1 MFETCQD
8 DLRKGRYILFV
19 MVEKRYWVI
28 GWLWLILSPV
38 FAGNTGNEATH
49 DAQAKVWP
57 AAWVV
62 PDKFQDVFDLLID
75 DIPYLHPQKII
86 IRKKKL
92 STTMSARPTWGSLIF
107 RKRENRTYLLQV
119 NNDKTFDGV
128 LYEDVPEMAR
138 VGLMM
143 HELMHI
149 KDYQSRNFFGVLQR
163 GWQYLSKSGKKKFEY
178 EIDQMVMD
186 AGYRS
191 YLLLWALFIME
202 ESEASD
208 AYKDFKREIYRSP
221 FDIFIDLDEDGFLK
235 DSFLIL

>member
-1 MFETCQD
+1 
-8 DLRKGRYILFV
+8 
-19 MVEKRYWVI
+19 MVW
-28 GWLWLILSPV
+28 WLMAFSLA
-38 FAGNTGNEATH
+38 FAGSADKEAEANPH
-49 DAQAKVWP
+49 NVQAKNWP
-57 AAWVV
+57 ATWAI
-62 PDKFQDVFDLLID
+62 PDKFQDVFDLLVD
-75 DIPYLHPQKII
+75 DIPYLHNQRII
-86 IRKKKL
+86 IQKRKL
-92 STTMSARPTWGSLIF
+92 NTTMAARPTLGSLIF

-119 NNDKTFDGV
+119 NNDKTFHGV

-178 EIDQMVMD
+178 EIDQMVID
-186 AGYRS
+186 AGYRN

-221 FDIFIDLDEDGFLK
+221 HDIFVDLDEDGILQ
-235 DSFLIL
+235 DMYLIL

>member
-1 MFETCQD
+1 VGSEMCIRD
-8 DLRKGRYILFV
+8 R
-19 MVEKRYWVI
+19 
-28 GWLWLILSPV
+28 LWLMLSPI
-38 FAGNTGNEATH
+38 FAGNTGNEGEATH
-49 DAQAKVWP
+49 EAQAKIWP

-75 DIPYLHPQKII
+75 DIPYLHHQKII

-149 KDYQSRNFFGVLQR
+149 KDYQSRNIFGVLQR

-221 FDIFIDLDEDGFLK
+221 FDIFIDLDDDGFLQ